1 MLHGLLLLLPLA
13 ALAMPSLRVLMHERA
28 VRALGRHGWLLDSE
42 VDIPDFE
49 ERIQWILIQVTLQ
62 CLPFRQFRILG
73 WVTAAIDNTSLAELI
88 RIGRANGFFTVRE
101 THWLYYFNNRANEA
115 KHRFSQL

>member
-1 MLHGLLLLLPLA
+1 
-13 ALAMPSLRVLMHERA
+13 MHERA

-62 CLPFRQFRILG
+62 CLPFHQFRIL
-73 WVTAAIDNTSLAELI
+73 
-88 RIGRANGFFTVRE
+88 GRANGFFTVRE

-115 KHRFSQL
+115 KHRFSRL